1 MITYLCGG
9 INGLSD
15 EDCKNWREDAK
26 AKLVTEHLD
35 PMRRDYR
42 GKEDE
47 SFHEIVLGDLDDIVK
62 SDFVLV
68 NATRPSWGTA
78 PESKIKKVKVQ
89 SLIDAHLYYTG
100 QISGELYEWS
110 MAGTVVEVDERDVP
124 ELLTKRL
131 GKKMCCGSG
140 TNLVFQLA

>member
-1 MITYLCGG
+1 MGNYRKSVLPRDI
-9 INGLSD
+9 
-15 EDCKNWREDAK
+15 K
-26 AKLVTEHLD
+26 AAVE
-35 PMRRDYR
+35 
-42 GKEDE
+42 E
-47 SFHEIVLGDLDDIVK
+47 
-62 SDFVLV
+62 
-68 NATRPSWGTA
+68 TA

-131 GKKMCCGSG
+131 GKKVCCGSG